1 MWLSGANTIGA
12 VARSKIEAE
21 GKRQATRM
29 INEGAKQIA
38 DFWAA
43 VLTPPVV
50 PLKAPTKRKKKVKR
64 A

>member
-1 MWLSGANTIGA
+1 MTA

-21 GKRQATRM
+21 AKRQATRM

-38 DFWAA
+38 DFWVA
-43 VLTPPVV
+43 VLTPPIVL
-50 PLKAPTKRKKKVKR
+50 PKTPTKRKKKTKP

>member
-43 VLTPPVV
+43 VLAPPVV
-50 PLKAPTKRKKKVKR
+50 PLKAPSK